1 MRVALRALSAPFALA
16 VLVAHGTA
24 PIHSAAEPT
33 APPAEALR
41 GELAYA
47 ALTDG
52 VWQLWLRDLARGTAR
67 PLTSGSEDLRAP
79 RWGAGGTLYAR
90 TPRQELWQVAPGSPP
105 VPWHPELWPARDPH
119 WVAGAPGVVLARLRT
134 HALDYSDLVVVDD
147 TAAPPEVWLRGER
160 RLRIHPLWSPDGRSL
175 VYVRSLGFA
184 GSELRRLSFPT
195 GVAGAETILLAGA
208 GHVLHPAWS
217 PDGSRIAFSG
227 SEDGDFDL
235 WVLELATGQRRRVAA
250 APGFDSHP
258 AWSPDGAWLAFTTRR
273 RGQLEIWV
281 AEASAGG
288 EAWPLVAGPRPVQ
301 EPAWR

>member
-67 PLTSGSEDLRAP
+67 PLTSGSADLPAP
-79 RWGAGGTLYAR
+79 RWGPGGTLYAR

-105 VPWHPELWPARDPH
+105 APWHPEHWPARDPH
-119 WVAGAPGVVLARLRT
+119 WVAGAPGVVVARLRT
-134 HALDYSDLVVVDD
+134 HALDYSDLVVVGE
-147 TAAPPEVWLRGER
+147 TGAPPQVWLRGER
-160 RLRIHPLWSPDGRSL
+160 RLRIHPLWSPDG
-175 VYVRSLGFA
+175 
-184 GSELRRLSFPT
+184 
-195 GVAGAETILLAGA
+195 
-208 GHVLHPAWS
+208 
-217 PDGSRIAFSG
+217 SRIAFSG
-227 SEDGDFDL
+227 SEGGDFDL